1 MVSKVPKI
9 EDSPLGTDD
18 ILHDVEGIPDPSD
31 VLNDSFAV
39 PTETANESSSHNIFE
54 ESGRKAW
61 NKEHILSRCDMQYIL
76 KISPRCGVCFISVW
90 KKSLYGRLLSDIKE
104 DDDMVEVF
112 ATTVGNTIK
121 DVLGSNLSSGCFCIV
136 TAPRRRHLERNFATL
151 VSIRL
156 SEILNIPF
164 YEDIIHCRS
173 KQRMN
178 AVFSISQ
185 VPEEPNIIV
194 FDDIVTTGSTL
205 ASIKKA
211 FEKYN
216 KILLF
221 FTGINNKL

>member
-1 MVSKVPKI
+1 MDSKVPKI
-9 EDSPLGTDD
+9 EECPLGTDD

-39 PTETANESSSHNIFE
+39 PTEPANESSSHNIFE

-76 KISPRCGVCFISVW
+76 KISPRCGVNFISVW

-112 ATTVGNTIK
+112 ATTVGNTVK
-121 DVLGSNLSSGCFCIV
+121 EVLGSNLSSGGFCIV

-164 YEDIIHCRS
+164 YEGIIHCRS

-178 AVFSISQ
+178 AMFSISQ

-205 ASIKKA
+205 ASIKNA

-216 KILLF
+216 KNILF

>member
-1 MVSKVPKI
+1 MDSKVPKI

-39 PTETANESSSHNIFE
+39 HAETANESSSHNIFE
-54 ESGRKAW
+54 ESVRKAW
-61 NKEHILSRCDMQYIL
+61 NKEHVLSRCDMQYIL
-76 KISPRCGVCFISVW
+76 KISPRCGVNFISVW

-104 DDDMVEVF
+104 DDGMVEVF
-112 ATTVGNTIK
+112 ASTVGNTISE
-121 DVLGSNLSSGCFCIV
+121 VLGKNLSSGGFCIV
-136 TAPRRRHLERNFATL
+136 TAPRRRHVERNFATL
-151 VSIRL
+151 VCIQL
-156 SEILNIPF
+156 SKILHIPF

-185 VPEEPNIIV
+185 VPEEPNIII

-216 KILLF
+216 KNLLF
-221 FTGINNKL
+221 FTGVNNKL